1 MHDDVSAYA
10 MQLNIS
16 TMLMQWGPHASS
28 LCLLLF
34 LDMVGGKQRYVIENT
49 GHKHEQ
55 LHYVNILH
63 DLEIKQY
70 ISHFK
75 SAPYK
80 DFEIKHTIRTNNF
93 ANSKSN
99 RKGF

>member
-1 MHDDVSAYA
+1 VF
-10 MQLNIS
+10 II
-16 TMLMQWGPHASS
+16 SS
-28 LCLLLF
+28 LFVKLLLTLLF

-99 RKGF
+99 R